1 MTQEEINKLIGYKEQ
16 CKTYNDLDQT
26 HIPFELAV
34 EIRQYVEKLI
44 FKYNW
49 TITASDTHRWVDSD
63 GWYEV
68 EFMMYTETGTVYIN
82 TESGDREL
90 EELWSNDNP
99 QEVNLCDC
107 YLNEQS
113 WDWYYFLDCLISEYK
128 DKIN

>member
-16 CKTYNDLDQT
+16 CKTYNDLDQA

-34 EIRQYVEKLI
+34 EIRQYVEDLI

-113 WDWYYFLDCLISEYK
+113 WDWYYFLDCLISAYK

>member
-1 MTQEEINKLIGYKEQ
+1 MTQEEINKLISYKEQ
-16 CKTYNDLDQT
+16 CKTYNDSDQVY
-26 HIPFELAV
+26 IPFELAV

-49 TITASDTHRWVDSD
+49 TITADDTHRWVDSD